1 MSDRQF
7 RGIWIPVHIWE
18 TSDLTAAERCLWAE
32 IDSFTSNNGNGY
44 YKTNQQASEEL
55 GVSQRQV
62 SRAFAK
68 LESMG
73 LISVTKKG
81 VRRVA
86 KSTPWR
92 DVLDSVASN
101 PRHDGEVSSPQ
112 WRGIKNKE
120 KNNKKHNENTLV
132 YAIEGDEMKELWKVW
147 CRERKAFVKGQYTPY
162 AQQKAMNK
170 LQRLCNE
177 NIEQARKIIDQSIT
191 NAWKTFYPVRE
202 DFNKQRPKL
211 DAKQALEWATGKST

>member
-1 MSDRQF
+1 MSERQF
-7 RGIWIPVHIWE
+7 RGIWITVHIWE

-68 LESMG
+68 LESIG
-73 LISVTKKG
+73 LITLTKKG

-120 KNNKKHNENTLV
+120 KNNKEHNENTLV
-132 YAIEGDEMKELWKVW
+132 YAVEGDEMKELWNVW
-147 CRERKAFVKGQYTPY
+147 VRERKAYVKGKYTPY
-162 AQQKAMNK
+162 AQQRAMNK

-177 NIEQARKIIDQSIT
+177 DIEQARKIIDQSIT
-191 NAWKTFYPVRE
+191 NAWKDFYPLRE
-202 DFNKQRPKL
+202 ERGKQRPNL
-211 DAKQALEWATGKST
+211 DARQALDWAARRST

>member
-44 YKTNQQASEEL
+44 YKTNQPASEEL

-73 LISVTKKG
+73 LITLTKKG

-86 KSTPWR
+86 KSTPWQ
-92 DVLDSVASN
+92 DVLDCVASN

-120 KNNKKHNENTLV
+120 KNIIKHKENTLV
-132 YAIEGDEMKELWKVW
+132 YAIDGDEMIELWKVW
-147 CRERKAFVKGQYTPY
+147 VHERKEFQKGTYSHR
-162 AQQKAMNK
+162 AQQIAMNK
-170 LQRLCNE
+170 LQKLCDDD
-177 NIEQARKIIDQSIT
+177 IEQARKIIEQSIT

-202 DFNKQRPKL
+202 DYAKNRVKL
-211 DAKQALEWATGKST
+211 DAKQALKWAAGE

>member
-32 IDSFTSNNGNGY
+32 IDSFTNAKSGY

-73 LISVTKKG
+73 LITVEKQG
-81 VRRVA
+81 IRRVA

-92 DVLDSVASN
+92 GTLDTVASN
-101 PRHDGEVSSPQ
+101 PRH
-112 WRGIKNKE
+112 
-120 KNNKKHNENTLV
+120 H
-132 YAIEGDEMKELWKVW
+132 
-147 CRERKAFVKGQYTPY
+147 
-162 AQQKAMNK
+162 
-170 LQRLCNE
+170 
-177 NIEQARKIIDQSIT
+177 
-191 NAWKTFYPVRE
+191 
-202 DFNKQRPKL
+202 
-211 DAKQALEWATGKST
+211 

>member
-1 MSDRQF
+1 MRHERPRAGLISVAEFGLRQ
-7 RGIWIPVHIWE
+7 RGKPKEWYMPYGIW

-73 LISVTKKG
+73 LITLTKKG

-86 KSTPWR
+86 KSTPWQ
-92 DVLDSVASN
+92 DVLDCVASN

-120 KNNKKHNENTLV
+120 KNNKEHNKNTLV
-132 YAIEGDEMKELWKVW
+132 YAIEGDEMIELWDVW
-147 CRERKAFVKGQYTPY
+147 KRERKAFVKGTYTHI
-162 AQQKAMNK
+162 
-170 LQRLCNE
+170 RSTE
-177 NIEQARKIIDQSIT
+177 SHEQIAE
-191 NAWKTFYPVRE
+191 AV
-202 DFNKQRPKL
+202 
-211 DAKQALEWATGKST
+211 

>member
-1 MSDRQF
+1 M
-7 RGIWIPVHIWE
+7 
-18 TSDLTAAERCLWAE
+18 TAAERCLWAE

-73 LISVTKKG
+73 LSTLTKKG

-86 KSTPWR
+86 KSTPWQ
-92 DVLDSVASN
+92 DVLDCVASN

-112 WRGIKNKE
+112 WQGIKNKV
-120 KNNKKHNENTLV
+120 KNNIKHKENTLV
-132 YAIEGDEMKELWKVW
+132 YAIDGDEMIELWKVW
-147 CRERKAFVKGQYTPY
+147 VHERKEFQKGTYSHR
-162 AQQKAMNK
+162 AQQIAMNK
-170 LQRLCNE
+170 LQKLCDDD
-177 NIEQARKIIDQSIT
+177 IEQARKIIEQSIT

-202 DFNKQRPKL
+202 DYAKNRVKL
-211 DAKQALEWATGKST
+211 DAKQALKWAAGE

>member
-44 YKTNQQASEEL
+44 FKTNQQASEEL

-73 LISVTKKG
+73 LITLTKKG

-86 KSTPWR
+86 KSTPWQ
-92 DVLDSVASN
+92 DVLDCVASN

-120 KNNKKHNENTLV
+120 KNIIKHKENTLV
-132 YAIEGDEMKELWKVW
+132 YAIDGDEMIELWKVW
-147 CRERKAFVKGQYTPY
+147 VHERKEFQKGTYSHR
-162 AQQKAMNK
+162 AQQIAMNK
-170 LQRLCNE
+170 LQKLCDDD
-177 NIEQARKIIDQSIT
+177 IEQARKIIEQSIT

-202 DFNKQRPKL
+202 DYAKNRVKL
-211 DAKQALEWATGKST
+211 DAKQALKWAAGE

>member
-1 MSDRQF
+1 M
-7 RGIWIPVHIWE
+7 
-18 TSDLTAAERCLWAE
+18 WAE

-73 LISVTKKG
+73 LITITKKG

-120 KNNKKHNENTLV
+120 KNNKEHNENTLV
-132 YAIEGDEMKELWKVW
+132 YAVEGNEMIELWNVW
-147 CRERKAFVKGQYTPY
+147 VRERKAYVKGKYTPY
-162 AQQKAMNK
+162 AQQRAMNK

-177 NIEQARKIIDQSIT
+177 DIEQARKIIDQSIT
-191 NAWKTFYPVRE
+191 NAWKDFFPLRE
-202 DFNKQRPKL
+202 ERGKQRPNL
-211 DAKQALEWATGKST
+211 DARQALDWAARRST

>member
-32 IDSFTSNNGNGY
+32 IDSFTNAKSGY

-73 LISVTKKG
+73 LITVEKQG
-81 VRRVA
+81 IRRVA

-92 DVLDSVASN
+92 GTLDTVASN
-101 PRHDGEVSSPQ
+101 PRHHGEVSSPQ

-120 KNNKKHNENTLV
+120 KNKEKHNENTLV
-132 YAIEGDEMKELWKVW
+132 YAFEGDEIIELWKVW
-147 CRERKAFVKGQYTPY
+147 VRERKAYVKGQYTPY
-162 AQQKAMNK
+162 AQQRAMNK
-170 LQRLCNE
+170 LQKLSGE
-177 NIEQARKIIDQSIT
+177 SIEAAQKIIDQSIT
-191 NAWKTFYPVRE
+191 NAWKDFYPLRE
-202 DFNKQRPKL
+202 QRQTRRPNL
-211 DAKQALEWATGKST
+211 DADSALKWASQ

>member
-1 MSDRQF
+1 MSERQF

-18 TSDLTAAERCLWAE
+18 TADLTAAERCLWAE

-73 LISVTKKG
+73 LITVTKKG

-92 DVLDSVASN
+92 DVLDCVASN

-120 KNNKKHNENTLV
+120 KNNKEHNENTLV
-132 YAIEGDEMKELWKVW
+132 YAVEGDEMIELWNVW
-147 CRERKAFVKGQYTPY
+147 VRERKAYVKGRYTPY
-162 AQQKAMNK
+162 AQQRAMNK

-177 NIEQARKIIDQSIT
+177 DIEQARKIIDQSIT
-191 NAWKTFYPVRE
+191 NAWKDFYPLRE
-202 DFNKQRPKL
+202 ERAKKRPNL
-211 DAKQALEWATGKST
+211 DARQALDWAARRST

>member
-1 MSDRQF
+1 MSERQF

-73 LISVTKKG
+73 LIIVTKKG

-92 DVLDSVASN
+92 DVLDCVASN

-120 KNNKKHNENTLV
+120 KNNKEHNENTLV
-132 YAIEGDEMKELWKVW
+132 YAVEGDEIKELWNVW
-147 CRERKAFVKGQYTPY
+147 VRERKAYVKGKYTPY
-162 AQQKAMNK
+162 AQQRAMNK

-177 NIEQARKIIDQSIT
+177 DIEQARKIIDQSIT
-191 NAWKTFYPVRE
+191 NAWKDFYPLRE
-202 DFNKQRPKL
+202 ERGKQRPNL
-211 DAKQALEWATGKST
+211 DARQALDWAARRST

>member
-32 IDSFTSNNGNGY
+32 IDSFTNAKSGY

-68 LESMG
+68 LENMG
-73 LISVTKKG
+73 LITIHKQG
-81 VRRVA
+81 IRRVA

-92 DVLDSVASN
+92 GTLDTVASN
-101 PRHDGEVSSPQ
+101 PRHHGEVSLPQ

-120 KNNKKHNENTLV
+120 KNKEKNNKNTLV
-132 YAIEGDEMKELWKVW
+132 YAFEGDEIIELWKVW
-147 CRERKAFVKGQYTPY
+147 VRERKAYVKGQYTPY
-162 AQQKAMNK
+162 AQQRAMNK
-170 LQRLCNE
+170 LQKLSGE
-177 NIEQARKIIDQSIT
+177 SIEAAQKIIDQSIT
-191 NAWKTFYPVRE
+191 NAWKDFYPLRE
-202 DFNKQRPKL
+202 QRQTRRPNL
-211 DAKQALEWATGKST
+211 DADSAYKWASK

>member
-32 IDSFTSNNGNGY
+32 IDSFTNAKSGY

-55 GVSQRQV
+55 GVSERQV

-73 LISVTKKG
+73 LISVEKQG
-81 VRRVA
+81 IRRVA
-86 KSTPWR
+86 KSTPWQGT
-92 DVLDSVASN
+92 LDTVASN
-101 PRHDGEVSSPQ
+101 PRHHGEVSSPQ

-120 KNNKKHNENTLV
+120 KNKEKHNENTLV
-132 YAIEGDEMKELWKVW
+132 YAFEGDEIIELWKVW
-147 CRERKAFVKGQYTPY
+147 VRERKAYVKGQYTPY
-162 AQQKAMNK
+162 AQQRAMNK
-170 LQRLCNE
+170 LQKLSGE
-177 NIEQARKIIDQSIT
+177 SIEAAQKIIDQSIT
-191 NAWKTFYPVRE
+191 NAWKDFYPLRE
-202 DFNKQRPKL
+202 QRQTRRPNL
-211 DAKQALEWATGKST
+211 DADSALKWASQ

>member
-32 IDSFTSNNGNGY
+32 IDSFTNAKSGY

-73 LISVTKKG
+73 LITVEKQG
-81 VRRVA
+81 IRRVA

-92 DVLDSVASN
+92 GTLDTVASN
-101 PRHDGEVSSPQ
+101 PRHHGEVSSPQ

-120 KNNKKHNENTLV
+120 KNKEKNNKNTLV
-132 YAIEGDEMKELWKVW
+132 YAFEGDEIIELWKVW
-147 CRERKAFVKGQYTPY
+147 VRERKAYVKGQYTPY
-162 AQQKAMNK
+162 AQQRAMNK
-170 LQRLCNE
+170 LQKLSGE
-177 NIEQARKIIDQSIT
+177 SIEAAQKIIDQSIT
-191 NAWKTFYPVRE
+191 NAWKDFYPLRE
-202 DFNKQRPKL
+202 QRQTRRPNL
-211 DAKQALEWATGKST
+211 DPDIALEWASK

>member
-73 LISVTKKG
+73 LITLSKKG

-86 KSTPWR
+86 KSTPWQ
-92 DVLDSVASN
+92 DVLDCVASN

-112 WRGIKNKE
+112 WRGIKNKV
-120 KNNKKHNENTLV
+120 KNNIKHKENTLV
-132 YAIEGDEMKELWKVW
+132 YAIDGDEMVELWKVW
-147 CRERKAFVKGQYTPY
+147 VHERKEFQKGTYSHR
-162 AQQKAMNK
+162 AQQIAMNK
-170 LQRLCNE
+170 LQKLCDDD
-177 NIEQARKIIDQSIT
+177 IEQARKIIEQSIT

-202 DFNKQRPKL
+202 DYAKNRVKL
-211 DAKQALEWATGKST
+211 DAKQALKWAAGE

>member
-1 MSDRQF
+1 MSERQF

-73 LISVTKKG
+73 LISVEKQG
-81 VRRVA
+81 IRRVA

-92 DVLDSVASN
+92 DVLDCVASN

-120 KNNKKHNENTLV
+120 KNNKEHNENTLV
-132 YAIEGDEMKELWKVW
+132 YAVEGDEMIELWNVW
-147 CRERKAFVKGQYTPY
+147 VRERKAYVKGKYTPY
-162 AQQKAMNK
+162 AQQRAMNK

-177 NIEQARKIIDQSIT
+177 DIEQARKIIDQSIT
-191 NAWKTFYPVRE
+191 NAWKDFYPLRE
-202 DFNKQRPKL
+202 ERGKQRPNL
-211 DAKQALEWATGKST
+211 DARQALDWAARRST

>member
-32 IDSFTSNNGNGY
+32 IDSFTNAKSGY

-73 LISVTKKG
+73 LISVEKQG
-81 VRRVA
+81 IRRVA

-92 DVLDSVASN
+92 GTLDTVASN
-101 PRHDGEVSSPQ
+101 PRHHGEVSSPQ

-120 KNNKKHNENTLV
+120 KNKEKNNKNTLV
-132 YAIEGDEMKELWKVW
+132 YAFEGDEIIELWKVW
-147 CRERKAFVKGQYTPY
+147 VRERKAYVKGQYTPY
-162 AQQKAMNK
+162 AQQRAMNK
-170 LQRLCNE
+170 LQKLSGE
-177 NIEQARKIIDQSIT
+177 SIEAAQKIIDQSIT
-191 NAWKTFYPVRE
+191 NAWKDFYPLRE
-202 DFNKQRPKL
+202 QRQTRRPNL
-211 DAKQALEWATGKST
+211 DADSALKWASQ

>member
-32 IDSFTSNNGNGY
+32 IDSFTNAKSGY

-55 GVSQRQV
+55 GVSERQV

-73 LISVTKKG
+73 LITVEKQG
-81 VRRVA
+81 IRRVA

-92 DVLDSVASN
+92 GTLDTVASN
-101 PRHDGEVSSPQ
+101 PRHHGEVSSPQ

-120 KNNKKHNENTLV
+120 KNKEKHNKNTLV
-132 YAIEGDEMKELWKVW
+132 YAFEGDEIIELWKVW
-147 CRERKAFVKGQYTPY
+147 VRERKAYAKGQYTLY
-162 AQQKAMNK
+162 AQQRAMNK
-170 LQRLCNE
+170 LQKLSGE
-177 NIEQARKIIDQSIT
+177 NIEAAQKIIDQSIT
-191 NAWKTFYPVRE
+191 NAWKDFFPLRE
-202 DFNKQRPKL
+202 QRQTRRPNL
-211 DAKQALEWATGKST
+211 DADSALKWASQ

>member
-32 IDSFTSNNGNGY
+32 IDSFTNAKSGY

-73 LISVTKKG
+73 LITVEKHG
-81 VRRVA
+81 IRRVA

-92 DVLDSVASN
+92 GTLDTVASN
-101 PRHDGEVSSPQ
+101 PRHHGEVSSPQ

-120 KNNKKHNENTLV
+120 KNKEKNNKNTLV
-132 YAIEGDEMKELWKVW
+132 YAFEGDEIIELWKVW
-147 CRERKAFVKGQYTPY
+147 VRERKAYVKGQYTPY
-162 AQQKAMNK
+162 AQQRAMNK
-170 LQRLCNE
+170 LQKLSGE
-177 NIEQARKIIDQSIT
+177 SIEAAQKIIDQSIT
-191 NAWKTFYPVRE
+191 NAWKDFFPLRE
-202 DFNKQRPKL
+202 QRQTRRPNL
-211 DAKQALEWATGKST
+211 DADSALKWASQ

>member
-32 IDSFTSNNGNGY
+32 IDSFTNAKSGY

-55 GVSQRQV
+55 GVSERQV

-73 LISVTKKG
+73 LISVEKQG
-81 VRRVA
+81 IRRVA

-92 DVLDSVASN
+92 GTLDTVASN
-101 PRHDGEVSSPQ
+101 PRHHGEVSSPQ

-120 KNNKKHNENTLV
+120 KNKEKHNENTLV
-132 YAIEGDEMKELWKVW
+132 YAFEGDEIIELWKVW
-147 CRERKAFVKGQYTPY
+147 VRERKAYVKGQYTPY
-162 AQQKAMNK
+162 AQQRAMNK
-170 LQRLCNE
+170 LQKLSGE
-177 NIEQARKIIDQSIT
+177 SIEAAQKIIDQSIT
-191 NAWKTFYPVRE
+191 NAWKDFYPLRE
-202 DFNKQRPKL
+202 QRQTRRPNL
-211 DAKQALEWATGKST
+211 DADSALKWASQ

>member
-32 IDSFTSNNGNGY
+32 IDSFTNAKSGY

-73 LISVTKKG
+73 LITVEKQG
-81 VRRVA
+81 IRRVA

-92 DVLDSVASN
+92 GTLDTVASN
-101 PRHDGEVSSPQ
+101 PRHHGEVSSPQ

-120 KNNKKHNENTLV
+120 KNKEKNNKNTLV
-132 YAIEGDEMKELWKVW
+132 YAFDGDEIIELWNLWV
-147 CRERKAFVKGQYTPY
+147 RERKAYVKGQYTPY
-162 AQQKAMNK
+162 AQQRAMNK
-170 LQRLCNE
+170 LQKLSGE
-177 NIEQARKIIDQSIT
+177 SIEAAQKIIDQSIT
-191 NAWKTFYPVRE
+191 NAWKDFYPLRE
-202 DFNKQRPKL
+202 QRQTRRPNL
-211 DAKQALEWATGKST
+211 DADSALKWASQ

>member
-32 IDSFTSNNGNGY
+32 IDSFTNAKSGY

-55 GVSQRQV
+55 GVSERQV

-73 LISVTKKG
+73 LITVEKQG
-81 VRRVA
+81 IRRVA

-92 DVLDSVASN
+92 GTLDTVASN
-101 PRHDGEVSSPQ
+101 PRHHGEVSSPQ

-120 KNNKKHNENTLV
+120 KNKEKNNKNTLV
-132 YAIEGDEMKELWKVW
+132 YAFEGDEIIELWKVW
-147 CRERKAFVKGQYTPY
+147 VRERKAYVKGQYTPY
-162 AQQKAMNK
+162 AQQRAMNK
-170 LQRLCNE
+170 LQKLSGE
-177 NIEQARKIIDQSIT
+177 SIEAAQKIIDQSIT
-191 NAWKTFYPVRE
+191 NAWKDFYPLRE
-202 DFNKQRPKL
+202 QRQTRRPNL
-211 DAKQALEWATGKST
+211 DADSALKWASQ

>member
-1 MSDRQF
+1 MSERQF

-73 LISVTKKG
+73 LISITKKG

-92 DVLDSVASN
+92 DVLDTVASS

-120 KNNKKHNENTLV
+120 KNNKEHNENTLV
-132 YAIEGDEMKELWKVW
+132 YAVEGDEMIELWKVW
-147 CRERKAFVKGQYTPY
+147 VRERKAYVKGKYTPY
-162 AQQKAMNK
+162 AQQRAMNK

-177 NIEQARKIIDQSIT
+177 DIEQARKIIDQSIT
-191 NAWKTFYPVRE
+191 NAWKDFYPLRE
-202 DFNKQRPKL
+202 ERGKQRPNL
-211 DAKQALEWATGKST
+211 DARQALDWAAGRST

>member
-32 IDSFTSNNGNGY
+32 IHSFTDANSGY

-55 GVSQRQV
+55 GVSERQV

-73 LISVTKKG
+73 LITVEKQG
-81 VRRVA
+81 IRRVA

-92 DVLDSVASN
+92 GTLDTVASN
-101 PRHDGEVSSPQ
+101 PRHHGEVSSPQ

-120 KNNKKHNENTLV
+120 KNKEKNNENTLV
-132 YAIEGDEMKELWKVW
+132 YAFEGDEIIELWKVW
-147 CRERKAFVKGQYTPY
+147 VRERKAYVKGQYTPY
-162 AQQKAMNK
+162 AQQRAMNK
-170 LQRLCNE
+170 LQKLSGE
-177 NIEQARKIIDQSIT
+177 SIEAAQKIIDQSIT
-191 NAWKTFYPVRE
+191 NAWKDFYPLRE
-202 DFNKQRPKL
+202 QRQTRRPNL
-211 DAKQALEWATGKST
+211 DADSALKWASQ

>member
-32 IDSFTSNNGNGY
+32 IDSFTNAKSGY

-73 LISVTKKG
+73 LITVEKQG
-81 VRRVA
+81 IRRVA

-92 DVLDSVASN
+92 GTLDTVASN
-101 PRHDGEVSSPQ
+101 PRHHGEVSSPQ

-120 KNNKKHNENTLV
+120 KNKEKNNKNTLV
-132 YAIEGDEMKELWKVW
+132 YAFEGDEIIELWKVW
-147 CRERKAFVKGQYTPY
+147 VRERKAYVKGQYTPY
-162 AQQKAMNK
+162 AQQRAMNK
-170 LQRLCNE
+170 LQKLSGE
-177 NIEQARKIIDQSIT
+177 SIEAAQKIIDQSIT
-191 NAWKTFYPVRE
+191 NAWKDFYPLRE
-202 DFNKQRPKL
+202 QRQTRRPNL
-211 DAKQALEWATGKST
+211 DADSALKWASQ

>member
-1 MSDRQF
+1 MSERQF

-73 LISVTKKG
+73 LITVTKKG

-101 PRHDGEVSSPQ
+101 HRHDGEVSSPQ

-132 YAIEGDEMKELWKVW
+132 YAVEGDEMIELWNVW
-147 CRERKAFVKGQYTPY
+147 VRERKAYVKGKYTPY
-162 AQQKAMNK
+162 AQQRAMNK
-170 LQRLCNE
+170 LQRLWNE
-177 NIEQARKIIDQSIT
+177 DIEQARKIIDQSIT
-191 NAWKTFYPVRE
+191 NAWKDFYPLRE
-202 DFNKQRPKL
+202 ERGKQRPNL
-211 DAKQALEWATGKST
+211 DARQALDWAAGRST